1 MPKTSWCVVLAL
13 LGLGGCSGGPGGTGE
28 GAEGLAQD
36 PGAATPR
43 RIAVI
48 PKGTTHEF
56 WKAIHAGAVQA
67 QHELGG
73 VEVVWRGPERED
85 DRDQQISLV
94 QSFVSQQVDAIV
106 LAPLDQHALA
116 APVKLAMRR
125 GIPVVIIDS
134 GLDGTAGEDFESY
147 IATDNHLGGQLAARH
162 LAGVLGGRG
171 RVLMLRYAEGS
182 ESTTQRERGFA
193 EALAEFP
200 DLELVDPRHYA
211 GASRATAQEAAENL
225 LALHAERIDGVFC
238 SNESATFGMLLA
250 LRSRDLAG
258 KKRFLGFDASEGLVE
273 ALRRGEIDGLV
284 VQNPLRMGYEGVR
297 CAMRVLGG
305 QEVERRIDTGVAVAT
320 KANMDEPA
328 VRQLLAPDLT
338 PYLGR

>member
-1 MPKTSWCVVLAL
+1 MSKASWSVVLSW
-13 LGLGGCSGGPGGTGE
+13 LGLCACSGGSEAAPE
-28 GAEGLAQD
+28 
-36 PGAATPR
+36 PGAQTAEEPAAPR

-56 WKAIHAGAVQA
+56 WKSIHAGAIQA
-67 QHELGG
+67 QHELEG

-116 APVKLAMRR
+116 APVKLATRR

-134 GLDGTAGEDFESY
+134 GLAGVVGEDFASY
-147 IATDNHLGGQLAARH
+147 IATDNYLGGQLAAQH
-162 LAGVLGGRG
+162 LAGLLEGSGRI
-171 RVLMLRYAEGS
+171 LMLRYAEGS

-193 EALAEFP
+193 EKLVEFP
-200 DLELVDPRHYA
+200 DVELVDPRHYA

-225 LALHAERIDGVFC
+225 LALHAENIDGIFC

-258 KKRFLGFDASEGLVE
+258 KLRFVGFDASEGLVE
-273 ALRRGEIDGLV
+273 ALRQGEIDGLV
-284 VQNPLRMGYEGVR
+284 VQNPMRMGYEGVR
-297 CAMRVLGG
+297 CAVRVLDG
-305 QEVERRIDTGVAVAT
+305 QEVERRIDTGVEMAT
-320 KANMDEPA
+320 KANMDDPA